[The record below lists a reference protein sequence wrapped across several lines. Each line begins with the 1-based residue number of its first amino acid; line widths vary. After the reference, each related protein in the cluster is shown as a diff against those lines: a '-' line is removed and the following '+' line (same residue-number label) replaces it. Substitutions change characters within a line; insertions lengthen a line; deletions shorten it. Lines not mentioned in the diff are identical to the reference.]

1 MKQRIALLAVLLTL
15 IGGYLWWQGRPEGD
29 RV

>member
-1 MKQRIALLAVLLTL
+1 MKQRIALLAVLLTPFSGDL
-15 IGGYLWWQGRPEGD
+15 GWQGHPEGD

>member
-1 MKQRIALLAVLLTL
+1 MKQRIALLAVLLTPL
-15 IGGYLWWQGRPEGD
+15 SGDLRWQGHPGGD

>member
-1 MKQRIALLAVLLTL
+1 MKQRIALLAVLLAPL
-15 IGGYLWWQGRPEGD
+15 SGDLGWQGRPKGD